1 MHLCCHG
8 CTPLQGVEQ
17 KRNTFSPEVTDNLKV
32 DGSMNNYFAYLKSE
46 AKTTERRLYP
56 TSGYEFSAEAGMVF
70 NREAQITIYNNDS
83 KTIDTS
89 DIINGK
95 PEFYRFM
102 VNYSRYHAL
111 SKKLV
116 FLYTLQAGIT
126 VNSQGFI
133 FDNFYLGGVQDLS
146 DRQMVFV
153 GLYEGQITSTSLSSA
168 LVGIQY
174 NFSGSLFLTGKVN
187 RGIYNFSTPTN
198 VYDEDKLK
206 WINGFSLGLGYNLS
220 VLPMEFTAMYSP
232 EIGTIY
238 SHVKI
243 GFLF

>member
-1 MHLCCHG
+1 MVKIAAGEYFRLMIEHKQAFGQKANNYINLCYRHENL
-8 CTPLQGVEQ
+8 PLNVYDGSQQTSLYHVNYNQFDFNYTRVFGTNWSLAAGIKQ

-102 VNYSRYHAL
+102 ASVGAIKPDYVL
-111 SKKLV
+111 
-116 FLYTLQAGIT
+116 T
-126 VNSQGFI
+126 VSW
-133 FDNFYLGGVQDLS
+133 
-146 DRQMVFV
+146 
-153 GLYEGQITSTSLSSA
+153 A
-168 LVGIQY
+168 
-174 NFSGSLFLTGKVN
+174 
-187 RGIYNFSTPTN
+187 
-198 VYDEDKLK
+198 
-206 WINGFSLGLGYNLS
+206 
-220 VLPMEFTAMYSP
+220 
-232 EIGTIY
+232 EIRAKMG
-238 SHVKI
+238 
-243 GFLF
+243 